1 MRTLCVTSYS
11 DRPEAE
17 TFIGLNRLGV
27 DLHVLC
33 PDSAPHFE
41 RLANAGVPARHL
53 KINGRVDLKA
63 IRTIRQLLIEKR
75 IDILHLFNNRAVSNG
90 LLASFRLPVK
100 IIAYRGIVGNVSYFN
115 PASWMTYLNPS
126 VDHIVCVAEA
136 VRQYFIDMHLFGHR
150 FPPHKPVTI
159 YKGHSL
165 DWYRNEPVDLTQ
177 FGISHDDF
185 VVGCTANYRPRKGL
199 HVLIE
204 SLNLI
209 PSELPIHLLLIGDIQ
224 APKLLKLIHR
234 HPKSDRIHLAGYRT
248 DAPALQAA
256 CDTVVLPALRR
267 EGLPKVIIEAMAY
280 GVPPIVTDS
289 GGSPELI
296 ENGVSGIVVK
306 SGDAQELARA
316 IQNLAEDPE
325 GRKTMGNSA
334 RERIAADFKIE
345 TTIQQT
351 LRLYDSCL
359 KCAV

>member
-1 MRTLCVTSYS
+1 MRALCVTNYS

-27 DLHVLC
+27 DVHVLC

-41 RLANAGVPARHL
+41 RFVNAGVPAHNL
-53 KINGRVDLKA
+53 KIKGRMDLKA
-63 IRTIRQLLIEKR
+63 IRTIRQFLIEKR
-75 IDILHLFNNRAVSNG
+75 IDILHMFNNRAVSNG
-90 LLASFRLPVK
+90 LLASLQLPVST
-100 IIAYRGIVGNVSYFN
+100 IAYRGTVGNVSYFD
-115 PASWMTYLNPS
+115 PGSWMTYLNPR
-126 VDHIVCVAEA
+126 VDRIVCVSEA
-136 VRQYFIDMHLFGHR
+136 VRQYFLNKNLFWQR

-165 DWYRNEPVDLTQ
+165 EWYRRKPVDLTQ

-185 VVGCTANYRPRKGL
+185 VVGCTANYRPHKGL
-199 HVLIE
+199 HVFIE
-204 SLNLI
+204 SLNLL
-209 PSELPIHLLLIGDIQ
+209 PGELPIHLLLIGDIQ

-280 GVPPIVTDS
+280 GVPPVVTDS

-296 ENGVSGIVVK
+296 ENMRSGIVVRP
-306 SGDAQELARA
+306 GVPQEISKA
-316 IQNLAEDPE
+316 IQWLYGHPE
-325 GRKTMGNSA
+325 ERRAMGERA
-334 RERIAADFKIE
+334 RERIESNFPIE
-345 TTIQQT
+345 ATINET
-351 LRLYDSCL
+351 LRLYESLL
-359 KCAV
+359 KANC